1 MRFNRWIRAAVFA
14 GAAFLA
20 AGMPGMQASAAGES
34 GSITIYLHGSA
45 GQAQDI
51 PLSGAEVKLYFAAE
65 QTADGQWTASETFAD
80 AGFELKDL
88 SAASLEENAQ
98 RLYAYVQDHGLKG
111 DAAVTDDSGRA
122 VWDALE
128 TGMYLVCPP
137 KEISYE
143 SRAESGVFLT
153 EPYLVTVPLDV
164 GGEPDYSVESVPKTE
179 WIPDEPDGETPG
191 GPEEPGEPGGE
202 TPEEPDEPGTP
213 DRGEPG
219 IIQTGDNA
227 KFSNYIVW
235 ILVSG
240 VVIADMIAERKRR
253 R

>member
-1 MRFNRWIRAAVFA
+1 MRFNRWIRAAAFA

-80 AGFELKDL
+80 AGFGLEDL

-98 RLYAYVQDHGLKG
+98 RLYAYVQDHGFKG

-137 KEISYE
+137 EEISYE
-143 SRAESGVFLT
+143 SRAESGVFLA

-164 GGEPDYSVESVPKTE
+164 DGEPVYSVESAPKTE
-179 WIPDEPDGETPG
+179 WIPDEGPG
-191 GPEEPGEPGGE
+191 GPEEPGGE
-202 TPEEPDEPGTP
+202 TPEEPGEPETP
-213 DRGEPG
+213 DGAEPG

-235 ILVSG
+235 ILISG
-240 VVIADMIAERKRR
+240 VVIADMVAERKRR

>member
-34 GSITIYLHGSA
+34 GSITIYLHGSTE
-45 GQAQDI
+45 QAQDI

-98 RLYAYVQDHGLKG
+98 RLYVYVQDHGLKG
-111 DAAVTDDSGRA
+111 DAAVTDDSGCA

-143 SRAESGVFLT
+143 SGAESGVFLT

-191 GPEEPGEPGGE
+191 GPEEP
-202 TPEEPDEPGTP
+202 DEPGTP
-213 DRGEPG
+213 DRGEPE

-240 VVIADMIAERKRR
+240 VVIADMITERKRR

>member
-34 GSITIYLHGSA
+34 GSITIYLHGSTE
-45 GQAQDI
+45 QAQDI

-111 DAAVTDDSGRA
+111 DATVTDGSGRA

-164 GGEPDYSVESVPKTE
+164 DGEPDYSVESVPKTE

-191 GPEEPGEPGGE
+191 G
-202 TPEEPDEPGTP
+202 PEEPDEPGTP

>member
-1 MRFNRWIRAAVFA
+1 MRFNRWIRAAAFA

-65 QTADGQWTASETFAD
+65 QTADGQWTASETFAV
-80 AGFELKDL
+80 AGFGLEDL

-143 SRAESGVFLT
+143 SGAESGVFLT

-164 GGEPDYSVESVPKTE
+164 DGEPDYSVESAPKTE

-191 GPEEPGEPGGE
+191 GPEEPG
-202 TPEEPDEPGTP
+202 EPGTP

-240 VVIADMIAERKRR
+240 VVIADMITERKRR